1 MISFIKTLVTEGL
14 PAAIEILKTVI
25 KSISDLVS
33 SALDGLNVGEGSSN
47 GIIAVLKCIPASC
60 WSLVVIAVIILVVVG
75 VLKHIF

>member
-1 MISFIKTLVTEGL
+1 MI
-14 PAAIEILKTVI
+14 
-25 KSISDLVS
+25 S
-33 SALDGLNVGEGSSN
+33 SALDGLNVGAGTSN